1 MLKHLTILTLIA
13 SIILSACSSGKRL
26 LENGQYDEAV
36 LTSVKRLRQDPGNS
50 KASQTL
56 KIAYPYAKDAHLT
69 NVKNAVESNDPLKW
83 ERLMEEYAQLNML
96 ADEIK
101 RCPSCRKIV
110 PNPTTV
116 NKELEDARTKAAEA
130 RYALGVKCMQS
141 PSRQK
146 AKEAFGHFVACQR
159 IIPNFKDVSEQIDEA
174 RFKAT
179 LKVLLEPIPMHSNA
193 LKLSNEF
200 FENKIRESLK
210 KMQPNEF
217 VRFYLPGEMEA
228 AGLKT
233 ADQVIRLSFDDFVI
247 GQTLMKET
255 VLPCKKDSVEIAKD
269 STGKPIY
276 ATVTAEF
283 RQFNKKVISSGLLDF
298 KVLDPKT
305 RETISQE
312 KFPGTFT
319 WVCEWGF
326 YNGDSRALSA
336 DQINLSK
343 NRELMPPPPQQLF
356 IEFCKPIHEQ
366 LVGKVRAFY
375 QNY

>member
-1 MLKHLTILTLIA
+1 MLKQLTTL
-13 SIILSACSSGKRL
+13 SIIISIIVAACSSGKRL

-36 LTSVKRLRQDPGNS
+36 LTSVKRLRQDPDNS
-50 KASQTL
+50 KAAQTL
-56 KIAYPYAKDAHLT
+56 KAAYPYAKDAHQT
-69 NVKNAVESNDPLKW
+69 NVRAAAESSDPLKW
-83 ERLMEEYAQLNML
+83 ERIMDEYGQLNLL

-101 RCPSCRKIV
+101 RCPSCLKIV
-110 PNPTTV
+110 PNPTFV

-130 RYALGVKCMQS
+130 RYALCVKCMQS
-141 PSRQK
+141 ASRQK
-146 AKEAFGHFVACQR
+146 AKEAYGHFMACQR
-159 IIPNFKDVSEQIDEA
+159 IIPGFKDVAEQINES

-210 KMQPNEF
+210 QMRPNEF

-228 AGLKT
+228 TGLKT
-233 ADQVIRLSFDDFVI
+233 ADQVIRLRFDDFVI
-247 GQTLMKET
+247 GQTLIKET

-276 ATVTAEF
+276 GTVTAEF
-283 RQFNKKVISSGLLDF
+283 HQFNKTVISSGLLDF
-298 KVLDPKT
+298 KVLDPQT

-312 KFPGTFT
+312 KFPGTYT
-319 WVCEWGF
+319 WVCEWGY
-326 YNGDSRALSA
+326 YNGDSRSLTTAQL
-336 DQINLSK
+336 NLSK
-343 NRELMPPPPQQLF
+343 NKELLPPPPQQLF
-356 IEFCKPIHEQ
+356 IEFCEPIHEQ
-366 LVGKVRAFY
+366 LVNKVLSFY

>member
-1 MLKHLTILTLIA
+1 MLKQLTILTIIT

-36 LTSVKRLRQDPGNS
+36 MTSVKRLRQDPDNS
-50 KASQTL
+50 KAIQTL
-56 KIAYPYAKDAHLT
+56 KAAYPYAKDAHLN
-69 NVKNAVESNDPLKW
+69 NVRTALESSDPLKW
-83 ERLMEEYAQLNML
+83 ERVMDEYAQLNAL

-101 RCPSCRKIV
+101 RCPSCLRII
-110 PNPTTV
+110 PNPTIG

-141 PSRQK
+141 TSRQK

-159 IIPNFKDVSEQIDEA
+159 ILHGYKDVAEQIDEA

-210 KMQPNEF
+210 QMRPNEF

-228 AGLKT
+228 TGLKV
-233 ADQVIRLSFDDFVI
+233 ADHVIRLRFDDFVI
-247 GQTLMKET
+247 GQTMIKET

-269 STGKPIY
+269 STGNPIY
-276 ATVTAEF
+276 GTVTAEF
-283 RQFNKKVISSGLLDF
+283 HQFNKTVISSGLLDF
-298 KVLDPKT
+298 KVLDPQT

-312 KFPGTFT
+312 KFPGTYT
-319 WVCEWGF
+319 WVCDWGY
-326 YNGDSRALSA
+326 YNGDSRALSPA
-336 DQINLSK
+336 QLNLSK
-343 NRELMPPPPQQLF
+343 NKELLPPPPQQLF

-366 LVGKVRAFY
+366 LVGKVRTFY